1 MNSLKSIAPM
11 RAIPLTSHSAAPTR
25 RRRRQP
31 PLSDSA
37 FGMLIFVATEAMFFT
52 ALISA
57 FVIIKAGVD
66 LWSPPPGVR
75 LPVIATACNTALLL
89 LSAVFLHQA
98 GRVFSN
104 ERGRALAQT
113 LLGGAALL
121 GSFFVLFQGYE
132 WMRLIHYGMTMTSG
146 IFGACFFLL
155 IGAHGL
161 HAAAAAPAMIS
172 LYVRLKRGT
181 LKREHLRAVQIF
193 WYFVV
198 GIWPILYA
206 LVYF

>member
-11 RAIPLTSHSAAPTR
+11 RAIPLTHHNVAPIR
-25 RRRRQP
+25 RGRRQP
-31 PLSDSA
+31 ALADGV

-75 LPVIATACNTALLL
+75 LPVIATACNTAILL
-89 LSAVFLHQA
+89 LSAAFLHRA
-98 GRVFSN
+98 GRAFSN
-104 ERGRALAQT
+104 GKDRALVRT

-121 GSFFVLFQGYE
+121 GSAFVLFQGYE
-132 WMRLIHYGMTMTSG
+132 WVRLTYYGMTVTSG

-155 IGAHGL
+155 IGTHGL
-161 HAAAAAPAMIS
+161 HAAAAALALIS
-172 LYVRLKRGT
+172 LYVQLRRGT
-181 LKREHLRAVQIF
+181 LKLDHLRAMQIF

-198 GIWPILYA
+198 GIWPVLYG

>member
-1 MNSLKSIAPM
+1 M
-11 RAIPLTSHSAAPTR
+11 RATPLTYPSVSVARIR
-25 RRRRQP
+25 RGRRQP
-31 PLSDSA
+31 ALADGV

-75 LPVIATACNTALLL
+75 LPVIATACNTAILL
-89 LSAVFLHQA
+89 LSAAFLHRA
-98 GRVFSN
+98 GRAFSN
-104 ERGRALAQT
+104 GKDRALVRT

-121 GSFFVLFQGYE
+121 GSAFVLFQGYE
-132 WMRLIHYGMTMTSG
+132 WVRLTHYGMTVTSG

-155 IGAHGL
+155 IGTHGL
-161 HAAAAAPAMIS
+161 HAAAAALALIS
-172 LYVRLKRGT
+172 LYVQLRRGT
-181 LKREHLRAVQIF
+181 LKLDHLRAMQIF

-198 GIWPILYA
+198 GIWPVLYG

>member
-1 MNSLKSIAPM
+1 MNSLKSMLPM
-11 RAIPLTSHSAAPTR
+11 KATTLTYPSATTDG

-31 PLSDSA
+31 PLADSV

-57 FVIIKAGVD
+57 FVVIKAGVD

-75 LPVIATACNTALLL
+75 LPVIATACNTALLV

-98 GRVFSN
+98 GRLYAH
-104 ERGRALAQT
+104 EGDRALLQT
-113 LLGGAALL
+113 LLGSAAFL
-121 GSFFVLFQGYE
+121 GSFFVLCQGYE

-161 HAAAAAPAMIS
+161 HAAAAALALIY
-172 LYVRLKRGT
+172 LYVQLTRGELK
-181 LKREHLRAVQIF
+181 LDHLRAMQIF

-198 GIWPILYA
+198 GIWPVLYG